1 MGYQKKI
8 KGVETSPRNC
18 YANPFDWKTCTF
30 TALGCYFCLMDKI
43 FDDGITNTYFF
54 KKDGAKQGILSHRYC
69 TYLSNLFEEIT
80 TIIYKYIS
88 TRKSGV
94 VLHHFDNRGA
104 GQYKNFSI
112 SLL

>member
-1 MGYQKKI
+1 
-8 KGVETSPRNC
+8 
-18 YANPFDWKTCTF
+18 
-30 TALGCYFCLMDKI
+30 MDKI

-88 TRKSGV
+88 TRKSSV

-104 GQYKNFSI
+104 GQYKNYFFQYHSCDYFG
-112 SLL
+112 LYFGDHY